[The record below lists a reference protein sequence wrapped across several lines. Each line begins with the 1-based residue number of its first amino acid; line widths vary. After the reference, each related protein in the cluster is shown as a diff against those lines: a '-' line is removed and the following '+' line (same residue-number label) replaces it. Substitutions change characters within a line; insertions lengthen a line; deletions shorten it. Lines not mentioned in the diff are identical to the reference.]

1 MSYIN
6 TILINNNHL
15 NVILNKVKNI
25 LSYIHKKNDII
36 NTVYPEISNY
46 NWSPKFIYQKI
57 TFSNYFTISI
67 DYYRNI
73 HNYKYKSILIVIMNE
88 KYNTINLFFEIEE
101 TSYKID
107 ENNNFILL
115 NYDTIYKYKKEL
127 LYDNDYKTNILEKR
141 YKNYIYKKNK
151 NNFIYIEK
159 LFKYD
164 VYKKNIYLFFKI
176 KYII

>member
-1 MSYIN
+1 
-6 TILINNNHL
+6 
-15 NVILNKVKNI
+15 
-25 LSYIHKKNDII
+25 
-36 NTVYPEISNY
+36 
-46 NWSPKFIYQKI
+46 
-57 TFSNYFTISI
+57 
-67 DYYRNI
+67 
-73 HNYKYKSILIVIMNE
+73 MNE